1 MATVYR
7 AFIEWLGAA
16 RSRLK
21 IPVEVRARTERQ
33 IERRAL
39 SSRSKI
45 ELSFVG
51 IGSAIGASLT
61 SRELSIFVEWEER
74 IWDLFLSLDVVAT
87 ARNGRIDRGSGTSTK
102 DQCGPPHR
110 LLSVTNPL

>member
-7 AFIEWLGAA
+7 AFIEWLDAG

-21 IPVEVRARTERQ
+21 IPVEVTARTERQ

-39 SSRSKI
+39 GSRSKI

-61 SRELSIFVEWEER
+61 NRELSIFVEWEER

-87 ARNGRIDRGSGTSTK
+87 ARNGRIDQGSGTSNQILIWYTA
-102 DQCGPPHR
+102 R
-110 LLSVTNPL
+110 IA